1 MKIGVNTMNPQ
12 DAFLN
17 ISGPVI
23 FFKWKPS
30 ENWSVTYVSENIQQ
44 LGYCSSD
51 FIAGIVNY
59 SDLIHP
65 DDFPMMRGE
74 VDRHLQLGSKNFE
87 QEYRVKNQLGEY
99 RWVVDRTLIPNV
111 FDGVSEY
118 AYGYVIDITERKI
131 SELQRNEA
139 KDIYSQLFQRSKAIQ
154 LLIDPESR
162 AIIDANIAAQTYYG
176 YSIEELKSLSIS
188 DLNILP
194 AEKTQTEI
202 ERAKLEERNFF
213 NFQHKLKNGDIRD
226 VAVVSGPFN
235 SNGKEIL
242 YSIINDVT
250 AQKSAKRELEKSEA
264 MLRSFISTT
273 PDGFI
278 TLDQALNITH
288 CNVAFCQM
296 LSSASEELLGRSIY
310 SLLSS
315 PDENLIKTLLK
326 TLQDHKNWSLE
337 TVFKTGR
344 GELIY
349 AQLSGGP
356 IENGSGI
363 FAFITDISIQKRS
376 EMELKKLSLAVE
388 HAGSSIMITNK
399 QGVIEYVNPSFCN
412 ITGYLS
418 CEVIGQT
425 PSIVSTGHTS
435 EQTHRDLWQTILS
448 GNDWRGETYN
458 RTKSGAFYWS
468 FMSISP
474 ISDENGEITHFVSV
488 SEDITEQKKV
498 QNQLEKLALY
508 DPLTGLANRRLF
520 NDRLNQAAAVC
531 LRSSA
536 SGLAFIML
544 DLDRFKLINDT
555 LGHDAGDELL
565 KVVAERLLLC
575 VRKTDT
581 VARIGGDEFTLLLQ
595 HVNGRYDA
603 KKIADNI
610 LETISKPVLLANQKL
625 RITCSLG
632 ISLFPQDGSDSEEVL
647 KNADLALY
655 RAKKEGRNRYSFFL
669 EAFRDEALRQVA
681 LQTE

>member
-1 MKIGVNTMNPQ
+1 MNPQ
-12 DAFLN
+12 DAFLHIN
-17 ISGPVI
+17 GPVI
-23 FFKWKPS
+23 FFTWKPS

-44 LGYCSSD
+44 LGYCTND
-51 FIAGIVNY
+51 FTAGAINY

-65 DDFPMMRGE
+65 DDFPKISEE
-74 VDRHLQLGSKNFE
+74 VDLHCQLGTQSFE
-87 QEYRVKNQLGEY
+87 QEYRIKNKSGEY
-99 RWVVDRTLIPNV
+99 RWVIDRTLIPMSC
-111 FDGVSEY
+111 GGISQH
-118 AYGYVIDITERKI
+118 AYGYVIDITERKV
-131 SELQRNEA
+131 SDMQRNEA

-162 AIIDANIAAQTYYG
+162 AIIDANVAAQTYYG

-194 AEKTQTEI
+194 AEQIQVEI
-202 ERAKLEERNFF
+202 ERAKQEERNFF

-250 AQKSAKRELEKSEA
+250 AQKSAKRELERSEA

-278 TLDQALNITH
+278 TLDQSLNITH

-296 LSSASEELLGRSIY
+296 LSSASKELLGRSIY

-315 PDENLIKTLLK
+315 PDASLINTLLK
-326 TLQDHKNWSLE
+326 TLQDYKNWSLE
-337 TVFKTGR
+337 TALKKEN

-356 IENGSGI
+356 IENGSGV

-376 EMELKKLSLAVE
+376 QMELKKLSLAVE

-418 CEVIGQT
+418 CELVGQT

-448 GNDWRGETYN
+448 GRDWRGETYN

-474 ISDENGEITHFVSV
+474 ISDEDGEITHFVSV

-531 LRSSA
+531 LRSST
-536 SGLAFIML
+536 SELALIML
-544 DLDRFKLINDT
+544 DLDKFKLINDT

-565 KVVAERLLLC
+565 KVIAERLLLC
-575 VRKTDT
+575 VRKSDT

-595 HVNGRYDA
+595 NVNGRDDA

-610 LETISKPVLLANQKL
+610 LDAVSKPLLIANQKL
-625 RITCSLG
+625 KVTCSLG
-632 ISLFPQDGSDSEEVL
+632 VSLFPQDGGDSEDVI

-655 RAKKEGRNRYSFFL
+655 QAKKEGRNRYMFFL
-669 EAFRDEALRQVA
+669 DAFRDEALAQVA
-681 LQTE
+681 LQAE